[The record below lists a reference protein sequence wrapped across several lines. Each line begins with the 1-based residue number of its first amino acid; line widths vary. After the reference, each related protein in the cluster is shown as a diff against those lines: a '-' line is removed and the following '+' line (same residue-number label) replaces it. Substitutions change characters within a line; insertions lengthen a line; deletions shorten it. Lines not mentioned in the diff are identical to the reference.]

1 MVFFVR
7 ARYYFSYAESLLK
20 EVQSGTRPLTPTL
33 ALDIFSLGLKAIYA
47 LEVAKPEEQKPSL
60 EELVQRVSTS
70 VSPGLKRLLFE
81 LKEELKGLSSEDI
94 AQKQAIILEKLS
106 EYLILLR
113 EELKPI
119 L

>member
-20 EVQSGTRPLTPTL
+20 EIQSGTRPLTPTL
-33 ALDIFSLGLKAIYA
+33 ALDIFSLGLKALYA
-47 LEVAKPEEQKPSL
+47 LEVAKPEESKPTL
-60 EELVQRVSTS
+60 EELVQKVS
-70 VSPGLKRLLFE
+70 VSASPNLKKAIFE
-81 LKEELKGLSSEDI
+81 LKVELNALSSEDVS
-94 AQKQAIILEKLS
+94 QKGAIILEKLS
-106 EYLILLR
+106 EYLMLVK

>member
-20 EVQSGTRPLTPTL
+20 EVQSGTRPLTPGL
-33 ALDIFSLGLKAIYA
+33 ASDIFSLGLKAIYA

-60 EELVQRVSTS
+60 EELVQRVSPS
-70 VSPGLKRLLFE
+70 VSPGLNRLIFE

-94 AQKQAIILEKLS
+94 TQKQATILEKLS
-106 EYLILLR
+106 EYLKFVK